1 MDILGQL
8 MQPILLIP
16 LLAGA
21 SIVTLVLAIGLM
33 ANRRSGSAESRLDVF
48 TRRGSKSAS
57 SQAIEIWKDAA
68 DAGKKNL
75 VEAIVPKIPS
85 LDRVFQQADINI
97 RPSAIIL
104 LSGAL
109 AVVAT
114 FASLAFGVPIAIAV
128 IPGILFGAIP
138 WGWVI
143 WMRNKR
149 LQKFA
154 LQMPDAMD
162 LMARALRAG
171 QSLQAAIHV
180 ISEEMPAPIATEFGR
195 VYEEQNLGVSL
206 EDAMKAMCDR
216 VPSLDLKF
224 FVTSVLIQRQT
235 GGDLAEI
242 LDKISYVIRERF
254 KILGMVQAL
263 TGEGRL
269 SGNILIALP
278 FVMLLAV
285 MHLNYEYAEV
295 LWTTEEGKKM
305 CVYGLIMQLL
315 GAWTIRKI
323 VNIKV

>member
-1 MDILGQL
+1 MDLFSPL
-8 MQPILLIP
+8 MQPAVIIP
-16 LLAGA
+16 LLAGLC
-21 SIVTLVLAIGLM
+21 IVTLVLAIGLM
-33 ANRRSGSAESRLDVF
+33 ANRRGGSAESRLDIF
-48 TRRGSKSAS
+48 TRKGSKSAS

-68 DAGKKNL
+68 DANKRNL
-75 VEAIVPKIPS
+75 VEQLVPKIPS
-85 LDRVFQQADINI
+85 LDKIFQQAEINI
-97 RPSAIIL
+97 KPSAIIM

-109 AVVAT
+109 AVVST
-114 FASLAFGVPIAIAV
+114 FASLAFGVPFVIAI
-128 IPGILFGAIP
+128 IPGIIFGFIP

-143 WMRNKR
+143 WMRNRR

-154 LQMPDAMD
+154 TQMPDAMD

-180 ISEEMPAPIATEFGR
+180 ISEEMPSPIATEFGR

-206 EDAMKAMCDR
+206 EDAMKSMCER

-269 SGNILIALP
+269 SGNVLVALP
-278 FVMLLAV
+278 FVILLAV
-285 MHLNYEYAEV
+285 MHLNYEYAET
-295 LWTTEEGKKM
+295 LWTTEEGKTM
-305 CVYGLIMQLL
+305 SVYALIMQLL
-315 GAWTIRKI
+315 GAWCIRKI